1 MIILIVQQKNPVYPR
16 TNVMIEADR
25 ILPRRLVPRIEEALT
40 DTPAVLL
47 VGPRQSGKTTLA
59 RQLAREGMHYLT
71 LDDEL
76 TLTAALNDP
85 VGLLRGRDRLIID
98 EVQRAPN
105 LLLTLKKSI
114 DEDRRPGRFLLTGS
128 ANLMTLPTVA
138 DSLAG
143 RMETLTLLPLAQSE
157 LRAGRINWLDV
168 VFSGAIPTLRDNLP
182 GILLGEAL
190 RAAVLTGGYPEAIA
204 RTTVRRRQSWARQY
218 MEAILKRDA
227 RELGRI
233 DKIAELPKFFR
244 LLAESAGQ
252 LCNYSQLGAAVGLN
266 YKTAARYTAFF
277 EQVFLLSRVEV
288 WAQNRL
294 SRAIKTPKIQF
305 IDSGLLA
312 AQLEI
317 TSATLTTRP
326 ERFGMLLESFVY
338 GELLKHGQA
347 AENFYRIMF
356 YRDHYQREVD
366 FVIEGNGG
374 QVIGVEVKAAATI
387 SGRDLAGLKR
397 FAEVAGEL
405 FAAGVVLYDGEQTL
419 PMGDKL
425 WAVPLST
432 LWA

>member
-1 MIILIVQQKNPVYPR
+1 MTDVNSIYSR
-16 TNVMIEADR
+16 C
-25 ILPRRLVPRIEEALT
+25 LVSRIEEALA

-59 RQLAREGMHYLT
+59 RQLEREGMQYLT

-76 TLTAALNDP
+76 TRTAALSDP

-114 DEDRRPGRFLLTGS
+114 DDDRRPGRFLLTGS
-128 ANLMTLPTVA
+128 ANIMTLPTVA

-157 LRAGRINWLDV
+157 MRNGNTNWLDS
-168 VFSGAIPTLRDNLP
+168 VFSGTIPTPHDY
-182 GILLGEAL
+182 LLGDAL
-190 RAAVLTGGYPEAIA
+190 RAAVLTGGYPEAVA
-204 RTTVRRRQSWARQY
+204 RSSARRRQSWARQY
-218 MEAILKRDA
+218 MDAILKRDA

-233 DKIAELPKFFR
+233 DKIDTLPRFFR

-266 YKTAARYTAFF
+266 YKTAARYAAFF

-288 WAQNRL
+288 WAQNRFN
-294 SRAIKTPKIQF
+294 RAIKTPKIQF
-305 IDSGLLA
+305 MDSGLLA
-312 AQLEI
+312 AQLEV
-317 TSATLTTRP
+317 TPATLTTRP
-326 ERFGMLLESFVY
+326 DRFGMLLESFVY
-338 GELLKHGQA
+338 GELLKHAHA
-347 AENFYRIMF
+347 AESFYRIMF
-356 YRDHYQREVD
+356 YRDHYQHEVD
-366 FVIEGNGG
+366 FVVEGNGG

-387 SGRDLAGLKR
+387 SSRDLVGLKH
-397 FAEVAGEL
+397 FAEVAGESFL
-405 FAAGVVLYDGEQTL
+405 QGIVLYDGEQTL
-419 PMGDKL
+419 PVGEKL

>member
-1 MIILIVQQKNPVYPR
+1 MS
-16 TNVMIEADR
+16 EADPIFSR
-25 ILPRRLVPRIEEALT
+25 HLVPRIVEALA

-59 RQLAREGMHYLT
+59 RQLAHEGMQYLT

-76 TLTAALNDP
+76 TRTAALSDP

-98 EVQRAPN
+98 EAQRAPN

-114 DEDRRPGRFLLTGS
+114 DDDRRPGRFMLTGS
-128 ANLMTLPTVA
+128 ANIMTLPTVA

-157 LRAGRINWLDV
+157 MRGGSTNWLDSI
-168 VFSGAIPTLRDNLP
+168 FAGSIPTPHD
-182 GILLGEAL
+182 ILLGDAL
-190 RAAVLTGGYPEAIA
+190 RAAVLTGGYPEVVA
-204 RTTVRRRQSWARQY
+204 RPTQRRRQSWARQY
-218 MEAILKRDA
+218 MDAILKRDA

-233 DKIAELPKFFR
+233 DKIDELPKFFR

-266 YKTAARYTAFF
+266 YKTAARYAAFF
-277 EQVFLLSRVEV
+277 EQVFLLSRVDV
-288 WAQNRL
+288 WAHNRI
-294 SRAIKTPKIQF
+294 SRAIKTPKVQF
-305 IDSGLLA
+305 MDSGLLA

-317 TSATLTTRP
+317 TPITLTMRP

-338 GELLKHGQA
+338 GELLKYVHT
-347 AENFYRIMF
+347 AEGFYRIMY

-397 FAEVAGEL
+397 FADVAGDSFL
-405 FAAGVVLYDGEQTL
+405 QGIILYDGEQTL

>member
-1 MIILIVQQKNPVYPR
+1 
-16 TNVMIEADR
+16 MIEDR
-25 ILPRRLVPRIEEALT
+25 PTLPRNLVPRIEEALA
-40 DTPAVLL
+40 DTPTVLL

-59 RQLAREGMHYLT
+59 RQLADEGMQYLT

-105 LLLTLKKSI
+105 LLLSLKKNI

-128 ANLMTLPTVA
+128 ANIMTLPTVA

-143 RMETLTLLPLAQSE
+143 RMETLTLYPFAQSE
-157 LRAGRINWLDV
+157 MRGGTINWLDS
-168 VFSGAIPTLRDNLP
+168 VFSGKIPTLRD
-182 GILLGEAL
+182 GLLGDAL
-190 RAAVLTGGYPEAIA
+190 RTAVLTGGYPEAVA
-204 RTTVRRRQSWARQY
+204 RTTTRRRQTWARQY
-218 MEAILKRDA
+218 MDAILKRDA

-288 WAQNRL
+288 WAQNRI

-312 AQLEI
+312 AQLEL
-317 TSATLTTRP
+317 TSATFTTRP
-326 ERFGMLLESFVY
+326 DRFGMLLESFVY
-338 GELLKHGQA
+338 GELLKYAHT
-347 AENFYRIMF
+347 AEGFYRIMF

-374 QVIGVEVKAAATI
+374 QVIGVEGKAAATI
-387 SGRDLAGLKR
+387 SSRDLAGLKR
-397 FAEVAGEL
+397 FAEVAGESFL
-405 FAAGVVLYDGEQTL
+405 TGVVLYDGEQTL

-425 WAVPLST
+425 WVVPLST